1 MQIVWVT
8 ILFHE
13 CDSVDSNEDGITA
26 VRRLTQGIR
35 FWEMDLAFL
44 SNHRCLSHTQP
55 STLFVTHF
63 AKQHNALYLSRI
75 CILSSSST
83 PNISTIPTLQFPLKR
98 LQSSSPFL
106 PPFSLHSI
114 SFPLLLS
121 NSTPNTEEHDN
132 PFLNPFFPIRLPTLH
147 STTQALQIQCQ
158 HPLPKLALLYPQNT
172 SHFRHLFFTNT
183 FFRTDNAYVRQVVY
197 SSPFCCCML

>member
-1 MQIVWVT
+1 MT

-132 PFLNPFFPIRLPTLH
+132 PFLTPFFPIQLTPLH
-147 STTQALQIQCQ
+147 RNHLHFQTQCQ
-158 HPLPKLALLYPQNT
+158 HPLPKPALLFPQNT
-172 SHFRHLFFTNT
+172 SRFRHLFFTNT

>member
-26 VRRLTQGIR
+26 VRRLTKGIR
-35 FWEMDLAFL
+35 FWEMESAIL
-44 SNHRCLSHTQP
+44 SNNWCFSRTKPSALFIVHT
-55 STLFVTHF
+55 
-63 AKQHNALYLSRI
+63 AKQCNAFYLSRI

-121 NSTPNTEEHDN
+121 NSTPKTKEYANHS
-132 PFLNPFFPIRLPTLH
+132 LNPFFPIRLLTLY
-147 STTQALQIQCQ
+147 STTQALQIQ
-158 HPLPKLALLYPQNT
+158 
-172 SHFRHLFFTNT
+172 
-183 FFRTDNAYVRQVVY
+183 
-197 SSPFCCCML
+197 